1 MVFREF
7 DKKKNKTKIRIF
19 ISWTNLAISLALVFP
34 RRGEIKF
41 SVGSIIAIK
50 KEEPKSFSM

>member
-1 MVFREF
+1 MSL
-7 DKKKNKTKIRIF
+7 TKLR
-19 ISWTNLAISLALVFP
+19 SESSLVGLDLAISLALVFP